1 MKKWEWRIC
10 LFVGQAKD
18 DFKHHGTWEDDGA
31 YKPLNMVRLT
41 NSWMRR
47 VKFTSV
53 SEATS
58 IINSANVSAYDITID
73 GNRGHSAIRSAGSS
87 RVFIGKVTDRT
98 DGLLIDDRNTREEG
112 AGQYH
117 ACGVSKP
124 SMGAV
129 IWRVHWGKTLASS
142 LMPHNLVPH

>member
-1 MKKWEWRIC
+1 M
-10 LFVGQAKD
+10 
-18 DFKHHGTWEDDGA
+18 
-31 YKPLNMVRLT
+31 
-41 NSWMRR
+41 
-47 VKFTSV
+47 KFTSV

-98 DGLLIDDRNTREEG
+98 DGLLEIHVRKVPGNITLAVFPNRVWG
-112 AGQYH
+112 RLS
-117 ACGVSKP
+117 GVCI
-124 SMGAV
+124 G
-129 IWRVHWGKTLASS
+129 GKTLASS

>member
-1 MKKWEWRIC
+1 M
-10 LFVGQAKD
+10 
-18 DFKHHGTWEDDGA
+18 
-31 YKPLNMVRLT
+31 
-41 NSWMRR
+41 
-47 VKFTSV
+47 KFTSV

-112 AGQYH
+112 VGQYH

-124 SMGAV
+124 SMGALGERRLL
-129 IWRVHWGKTLASS
+129 RVSCHTTSCHIDRCL
-142 LMPHNLVPH
+142 